1 MISKEPNQLIC
12 ILGFICCV
20 CQHTNTKT
28 YRAICW
34 RSSRPLAAY
43 FPMLVH
49 ISLNHQ
55 WIKIQIGSNVHH
67 QRVLERV
74 LRQPIN
80 QLMLWSSTSLS
91 KHVIMPTTTN
101 TTQQQQQQQQSE
113 PTNNSYAWGKSHKWY
128 LCKKDVLS
136 KESHFEFYLKYF
148 CSICWSFAL

>member
-1 MISKEPNQLIC
+1 MYVSTQIQR
-12 ILGFICCV
+12 
-20 CQHTNTKT
+20 HT
-28 YRAICW
+28 RAICW

-49 ISLNHQ
+49 ISLIRQ

-128 LCKKDVLS
+128 LCKRCALLRIT
-136 KESHFEFYLKYF
+136 FWALKYF
-148 CSICWSFAL
+148 CSIYWSFALWISYVRK